1 MSFTAAYSQLE
12 ALDTDEAERLDRP
25 PRITDWEG
33 LVEWPETRG
42 DLGTDTFRDMMV
54 TDEWTDHD
62 AYPEETWKVLK
73 GFKSWKPS
81 DAFGLDFDPDIEA
94 ILSEIEGHEDYS
106 TGPLGYGY
114 NMERIGI
121 PYDGED
127 GFWKVLFKGV
137 SEFTEPF
144 AFYHSPYEHEFPDV
158 TNFRDGA
165 ETVYYVE
172 CANGQ
177 MYAEEQTF
185 RRTNT
190 ESIIEEV
197 GRVADHEFTYPE

>member
-1 MSFTAAYSQLE
+1 MSFTAAYSQLV
-12 ALDTDEAERLDRP
+12 ALDTDGGERLDRP

-94 ILSEIEGHEDYS
+94 ILSKIEGHEDYS
-106 TGPLGYGY
+106 TGPIGYSY

-121 PYDGED
+121 PYDGEN

-177 MYAEEQTF
+177 MYAEEQMF
-185 RRTNT
+185 RRTN
-190 ESIIEEV
+190 IEPIVEDV
-197 GRVADHEFTYPE
+197 GRIADHDFSYPE